1 MEARF
6 YRFLSSRLIAS
17 ISGQIFLIYYLWYV
31 VVAYDSVFLV
41 GMIVTISL
49 IVDLLLAYPIGHII
63 DHTNSTA
70 VNFVGSILYGLGFII
85 PFLGLGLEGV
95 YIGVAVYTV
104 GYTSKGDS
112 FSAFIKRDVPTD
124 QFQKA
129 TSYQQGA
136 AGLSTL
142 VGVVLGGM
150 TIILLDKYLLVI
162 LLSFAVS
169 SAILAFPIKEKD
181 IDHKELTTETK
192 EVLKFMRKIA
202 GFLVFGFVINGLFIS
217 LEVYSSGIFHIVL
230 RAGPMYYTAFSA
242 ALPLGMVI
250 GSALAGLK
258 IERLGQ
264 NMSIALMLV
273 GFSPLLIAI
282 GLSRI
287 PLLDVF
293 CAFGIGFLLPLI
305 NTPLFVKLTKIVPQ
319 EIFGKTMALLR
330 VFVAGSTPVMATIFS
345 MVAAFYAINIVIL
358 IVGIIVL
365 PFSIFGLRTVKLLM
379 DMPEAGI

>member
-95 YIGVAVYTV
+95 YIGVAAYTV

-129 TSYQQGA
+129 TSCQQGA
-136 AGLSTL
+136 AGLS
-142 VGVVLGGM
+142 
-150 TIILLDKYLLVI
+150 D
-162 LLSFAVS
+162 
-169 SAILAFPIKEKD
+169 
-181 IDHKELTTETK
+181 
-192 EVLKFMRKIA
+192 
-202 GFLVFGFVINGLFIS
+202 
-217 LEVYSSGIFHIVL
+217 
-230 RAGPMYYTAFSA
+230 
-242 ALPLGMVI
+242 
-250 GSALAGLK
+250 
-258 IERLGQ
+258 Q
-264 NMSIALMLV
+264 
-273 GFSPLLIAI
+273 
-282 GLSRI
+282 
-287 PLLDVF
+287 
-293 CAFGIGFLLPLI
+293 
-305 NTPLFVKLTKIVPQ
+305 
-319 EIFGKTMALLR
+319 GK
-330 VFVAGSTPVMATIFS
+330 G
-345 MVAAFYAINIVIL
+345 Y
-358 IVGIIVL
+358 
-365 PFSIFGLRTVKLLM
+365 
-379 DMPEAGI
+379 